1 MESACSFRPM
11 ELFTKAN
18 FLKICGTAVGV
29 CGSIQGPH
37 ILVTVYLLA
46 HLIMHPDVSTLG
58 PSPVQAHEKQN
69 SVRRCIP
76 EVPLQVTDP

>member
-46 HLIMHPDVSTLG
+46 HLIMHPDVSTLD
-58 PSPVQAHEKQN
+58 
-69 SVRRCIP
+69 
-76 EVPLQVTDP
+76 QVLYKRTRNKIVFAGVYLKYPYK

>member
-18 FLKICGTAVGV
+18 FLKICRTAVGV

-46 HLIMHPDVSTLG
+46 HLVMHPDVSTLD
-58 PSPVQAHEKQN
+58 
-69 SVRRCIP
+69 
-76 EVPLQVTDP
+76 QVLYKRTRNKIVFAGVNLKYPYK